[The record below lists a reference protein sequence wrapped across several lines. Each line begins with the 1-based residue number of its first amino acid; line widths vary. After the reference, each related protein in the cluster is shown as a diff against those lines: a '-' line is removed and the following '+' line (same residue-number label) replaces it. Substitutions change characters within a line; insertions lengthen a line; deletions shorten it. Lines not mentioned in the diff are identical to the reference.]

1 MNRGR
6 GLTRTTK
13 DKLFSLLLALPAV
26 VMTVVFILVQVVES
40 SIKSFTK
47 YENKNIINGKPGT

>member
-26 VMTVVFILVQVVES
+26 VMTVVFILVPVVD
-40 SIKSFTK
+40 SILKSRPNYTH
-47 YENKNIINGKPGT
+47 I